1 MEGIDTSTNSYD
13 YMMAFAQWRKAV
25 IRFYTKVYRVFY
37 PLVFLV
43 VMIAIWNVMLHKN
56 VLDQQHVRDRKKP
69 QYTFHRIAMKTL
81 QTRRLLCLRDVTVDC
96 FRF

>member
-1 MEGIDTSTNSYD
+1 MCKFIILNKSNFLCVSSIILIEAQILLRSSTTIQYSRDTRSIIC
-13 YMMAFAQWRKAV
+13 M
-25 IRFYTKVYRVFY
+25 
-37 PLVFLV
+37 
-43 VMIAIWNVMLHKN
+43 HKN